1 MGSTTDN
8 AVFLVKYT
16 AFLRVNKYITRNPAR
31 NPRIVDTMKVIVTP
45 MATVTPIDRMAAV
58 GVTPVGSVGE
68 LV

>member
-1 MGSTTDN
+1 
-8 AVFLVKYT
+8 
-16 AFLRVNKYITRNPAR
+16 
-31 NPRIVDTMKVIVTP
+31 MKVIVTP

>member
-1 MGSTTDN
+1 MGSTTGS
-8 AVFLVKYT
+8 VEYS
-16 AFLRVNKYITRNPAR
+16 AFLRVDEYITRSPAR

-68 LV
+68 SV